1 MHPTEP
7 QGTPPPGGE
16 NPPPYG
22 TQPTPPYGSQ
32 PAMPDG
38 GHVPPPPYA
47 YPPPRRTNS
56 MAIAAMV
63 VSLASLFTCPLVG
76 AVGIYL
82 GNRARAEIRRTG
94 EEGDGMAQAGVI
106 VGWIAI
112 AFSVLYLCFFAGV
125 FGIGFG
131 APLLFA

>member
-1 MHPTEP
+1 MHPSEP
-7 QGTPPPGGE
+7 QGTPSPGGE
-16 NPPPYG
+16 NPPP
-22 TQPTPPYGSQ
+22 PYG
-32 PAMPDG
+32 PPPTTPYGD
-38 GHVPPPPYA
+38 HVPPPPYG
-47 YPPPRRTNS
+47 YPPQRRTNS

-63 VSLASLFTCPLVG
+63 VSIASLFTCPLVG

-125 FGIGFG
+125 FGLSFG
-131 APLLFA
+131 APFLFS